1 MPIIYGG
8 KGKLI
13 GSGAPA
19 IPWYLAGGL
28 INAAAAILAY
38 DADAVDYAT
47 SKINQVTPGT
57 YNLVDTAHVPDW
69 DGIGWTFAVSKYFD
83 TGYIPAAGEY
93 TIFLQ
98 YITFPANSFFGCSA
112 DATFGSLT
120 LRNVGVTSL
129 SRRSKALG
137 NDIYWDPL
145 ANPSGKVAVSRTR
158 CYCNGVALT
167 NLYGGNNT
175 DMDALGIS
183 LYFGASNLSTGIA
196 YGAGKFSRCAL
207 YSGNLTTTQ
216 MAAITS
222 NP

>member
-8 KGKLI
+8 KGKLL
-13 GSGAPA
+13 GGAA
-19 IPWYLAGGL
+19 VIPWYLAGGL

-47 SKINQVTPGT
+47 SQINQVTPGT

-69 DGIGWTFAVSKYFD
+69 DGIGWTFANFKYFD

-93 TIFLQ
+93 TIYLE
-98 YITFPANSFFGCSA
+98 YLTFPGNAIFGCSA
-112 DATFGSLT
+112 NGTFGTIT
-120 LRNVGVTSL
+120 LRIIGGTSL
-129 SRRSKALG
+129 SRRSKALT
-137 NDIYWDPL
+137 NDIYWDP
-145 ANPSGKVAVSRTR
+145 AASPSGKIAVSRTH

-175 DMDALGIS
+175 AMDALGIS
-183 LYFGASNLSTGIA
+183 LYFGASNFSTGIA
-196 YGAGKFSRCAL
+196 YGAGKFARCAL

-216 MAAITS
+216 LAALTT
-222 NP
+222 P